1 MATRDLIA
9 DSRVLWQMLR
19 GQSRSG
25 TAAER
30 LQAFYAPQASRYDDF
45 RARLLHG
52 RSELVERLVIPEGG
66 TVVELGGGTGSN
78 IDRFGSR
85 MQTLQRYTLVDL
97 CPALLEQAGSR
108 ARVHRN
114 VELVDGDVTRYRP
127 AESVD
132 CVFFSYSLTMID
144 DWRSALANAL
154 TMLKPGGTL
163 GIVDFYVSS
172 TRPRPGYVSHPAWQ
186 RWLWRRWFAHD
197 GVRLSPDHL
206 EALADAMPDHVRL
219 ERQGALP
226 YVPALKVPY
235 YLFIGRKSEGQPVS
249 GRVSG
254 APPEAEQS

>member
-52 RSELVERLVIPEGG
+52 RTELIERLVTPQGA

-78 IDRFGSR
+78 IDRFGRR
-85 MQTLQRYTLVDL
+85 MQTFRHYTLVDL
-97 CPALLEQAGSR
+97 CPALLEQARMR
-108 ARVHRN
+108 ARVHQN
-114 VELVDGDVTRYRP
+114 VELVEGDVTRYRP
-127 AESVD
+127 SGPVD

-144 DWRSALANAL
+144 DWRSALSNAL
-154 TMLKPGGTL
+154 SMLKPGGTL
-163 GIVDFYVSS
+163 GVVDFYVSS
-172 TRPRPGYVSHPAWQ
+172 ARPRTGYVRHAGWE
-186 RWLWRRWFAHD
+186 RWLWRKWFAHD
-197 GVRLSPDHL
+197 GVRLSPEHL
-206 EALADAMPDHVRL
+206 EALADALPDHVRL
-219 ERQGALP
+219 EQQGALP

-235 YLFIGRKSEGQPVS
+235 YLFIGRKSEGQPS
-249 GRVSG
+249 GGPQSE
-254 APPEAEQS
+254 APAPS

>member
-1 MATRDLIA
+1 
-9 DSRVLWQMLR
+9 MLR

-30 LQAFYAPQASRYDDF
+30 LQAFYAPQASRYDAF

-52 RSELVERLVIPEGG
+52 RSELIDRLPTSRGA

-78 IDRFGSR
+78 IDRFGRR
-85 MQTLQRYTLVDL
+85 MQTLSRYTLVDL

-108 ARVHRN
+108 AGVHRN
-114 VELVDGDVTRYRP
+114 VELVEGDVTRYRP
-127 AESVD
+127 VEPVD

-144 DWRSALANAL
+144 DWRSALSNAVS
-154 TMLKPGGTL
+154 MLKPGGTL
-163 GIVDFYVSS
+163 GVVDFYISS
-172 TRPRPGYVSHPAWQ
+172 ARPRPGYVRHSGWE

-197 GVRLSPDHL
+197 GVRLSPEHL

-219 ERQGALP
+219 EQQGALP

-235 YLFIGRKSEGQPVS
+235 YLFIGQKSG
-249 GRVSG
+249 GRRSE
-254 APPEAEQS
+254 APPPSAHA